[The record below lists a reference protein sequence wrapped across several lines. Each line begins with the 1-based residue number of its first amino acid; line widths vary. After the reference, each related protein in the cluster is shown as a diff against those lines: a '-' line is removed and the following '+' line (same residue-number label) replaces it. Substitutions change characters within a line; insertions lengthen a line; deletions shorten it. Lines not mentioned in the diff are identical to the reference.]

1 MKKIALWVEGASDR
15 RFFDAI
21 IKPKLERHFDV
32 VKIVEYSVRFSQV
45 NKLLQ
50 SMSHQGF
57 EYLFVADQDET
68 PCISARREKLQKRFP
83 ALEPTR
89 IVVVGR
95 EIEAWY
101 VAGLGKDA
109 ALGLRMK
116 SLSQDCETKE
126 QFLKLIAEPFTSSV
140 DLMVEILQVFD
151 YQLACEK
158 NRSFAYFDSKLK
170 WIVQASN
177 RP

>member
-1 MKKIALWVEGASDR
+1 MKKIALWAEGASDR

-21 IKPKLERHFDV
+21 IKPKLARHFDV

-68 PCISARREKLQKRFP
+68 PCIGVRREKLRKRFP
-83 ALEPTR
+83 ALDPTR
-89 IVVVGR
+89 IVVVRR

-101 VAGLGKDA
+101 MAGVGKDA
-109 ALGLRMK
+109 ALGLRLK
-116 SLSQDCETKE
+116 SLPQNCETKE
-126 QFLKLIAEPFTSSV
+126 QFLNLVAEPFTSSL
-140 DLMVEILQVFD
+140 DLMIELLGVFD
-151 YQLACEK
+151 YRLACEK
-158 NRSFAYFDSKLK
+158 NRSFAYLDSKLK
-170 WIVQASN
+170 WIVQGSN
-177 RP
+177 TP